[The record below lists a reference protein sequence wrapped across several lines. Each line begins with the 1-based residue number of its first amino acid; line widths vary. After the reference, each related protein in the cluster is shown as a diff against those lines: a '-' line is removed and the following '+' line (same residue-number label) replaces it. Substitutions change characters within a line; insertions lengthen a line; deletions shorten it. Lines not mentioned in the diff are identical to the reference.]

1 MYNLVA
7 GNANYDADKVGKN
20 ETEVVIPLK
29 YLSNFWR
36 TLNIPLINCEVEL
49 ILNWSKNCVLTDMTA
64 ANNAPTGLEFQITDT
79 RLHIP
84 VVSWSKENDKKL
96 LEQIISGIKRT
107 VKWNKYRSQ
116 NNNLNYLINP
126 TFTKVN

>member
-79 RLHIP
+79 RLYIP
-84 VVSWSKENDKKL
+84 VVSWSKENDKNL